1 MAVALVGLS
10 AIQIYWVHNA
20 MGIKEQQFQ
29 ENVGRAL
36 SNVVY
41 KTEKIEAA
49 NYIKN
54 HRLSGVDV
62 GDMSALIIDAAGS
75 TAATDTCCFDVPA
88 SKNVKGDI
96 SEYVTSDGTILKR
109 SRSQVVE
116 KCLQDKNSASF
127 TAGSVEAVIDQFAK
141 KSNMVTE
148 IINDLMNMQKLKVE
162 ERIDPEIIKLLLEE
176 EFLHEGINTEFHYG
190 VISQAHGVL
199 LKEKKSLDN
208 SLFGTPY
215 KIKMFPGEFSMYP
228 SYLSV
233 YFPREKGFLLKSMSG
248 VMLISA
254 LFIAAIIFVFW
265 YSLNIIVNQ
274 KKLAIVKNDFINN
287 MTHELKTPI
296 STISLAC
303 EVLKDKD
310 IPKNQDRL
318 EHYVE
323 VINEENKRLGVLV
336 ENVLQSA
343 VWDRPD
349 FKLNKIELDVHQL
362 IQQVVDRSHVQ
373 LDAKEGEIHTDFKA
387 TDPLLELDR
396 IHFTNV
402 LYNLIDNA
410 IKYCKDKPSIQI
422 STRNVEGGMAIYV
435 SDNGIGIN
443 KEDQKKIFEKLYR
456 VPTGNLHDVKGFGLG
471 LSYVKA
477 IVDQHGGQIQVKSQL
492 NQGTTFSIFIPKK
505 VNYEH

>member
-1 MAVALVGLS
+1 MAIALVGLT

-20 MGIKEQQFQ
+20 MGIKEQQFK

-36 SNVVY
+36 SSVVY
-41 KTEKIEAA
+41 KAEKIEAA

-54 HRLSGVDV
+54 HRLSGVSV
-62 GDMSALIIDAAGS
+62 GDMSALIIDATGS
-75 TAATDTCCFDVPA
+75 TDTCCFDVPL
-88 SKNVKGDI
+88 SKNIKGDI
-96 SEYVTSDGTILKR
+96 SEYVTHDGTIIKR
-109 SRSQVVE
+109 SRSQMVAR
-116 KCLQDKNSASF
+116 CLQDKSTASLKP
-127 TAGSVEAVIDQFAK
+127 GSVEAVIDQFTK
-141 KSNMVTE
+141 KSNMVTD
-148 IINDLMNMQKLKVE
+148 IINDLINMQKLKVE

-176 EFLHEGINTEFHYG
+176 QFLHEGINTEFHYG
-190 VISQAHGVL
+190 VISKAHGVL
-199 LKEKKSLDN
+199 LKERQSIDN
-208 SLFGTPY
+208 KLYESPY
-215 KIKMFPGEFSMYP
+215 LIKMFPGEFSMYP

-248 VMLISA
+248 VMVISA

-265 YSLNIIVNQ
+265 YSLNIIFKQ

-310 IPKNQDRL
+310 IPKNAERL
-318 EHYVE
+318 DHYVE
-323 VINEENKRLGVLV
+323 VINEENKRLSVLV

-349 FKLNKIELDVHQL
+349 LKLNKIEMDIHLL
-362 IQQVVDRSHVQ
+362 IQEVVDRSHVQ
-373 LDAKEGEIHTDFKA
+373 LDAKEGHIHTEFAA
-387 TDPLLELDR
+387 TDPLLEVDR
-396 IHFTNV
+396 VHFTNV

-410 IKYCKDKPSIQI
+410 VKYCREKPDIQI
-422 STRNVEGGMAIYV
+422 STRDVEGGMAIYV
-435 SDNGIGIN
+435 SDNGIGIS

-477 IVDQHGGQIQVKSQL
+477 IVNKHGGEIQVKSQL

-505 VNYEH
+505 ENYEH

>member
-1 MAVALVGLS
+1 MAIALVGLS

-29 ENVGRAL
+29 GSVSRAL
-36 SNVVY
+36 YNVVY

-54 HRLSGVDV
+54 HRLSGVVV
-62 GDMSALIIDAAGS
+62 GDMSALIIDAS
-75 TAATDTCCFDVPA
+75 TTKDTCCFDIPV
-88 SKNVKGDI
+88 SENIKGDV
-96 SEYVTSDGTILKR
+96 SEYITGDGTIIKR
-109 SRSQVVE
+109 SRKHIIDQ
-116 KCLQDKNSASF
+116 CFQDKNNASF
-127 TAGSVEAVIDQFAK
+127 GSGSAESMVDQFAN
-141 KSNMVTE
+141 KSNMVTD

-162 ERIDPEIIKLLLEE
+162 KRIDPEIIKLLLEE
-176 EFLHEGINTEFHYG
+176 ELQREGINTEFYYG
-190 VISQAHGVL
+190 VVSRANGIL
-199 LKEKKSLDN
+199 LKEKAAADN
-208 SLFGTPY
+208 YLFSTAY
-215 KIKMFPGEFSMYP
+215 KIKMFPGEFSMSP

-233 YFPREKGFLLKSMSG
+233 YFPGEKGFLLKSLSG
-248 VMLISA
+248 VMFISA
-254 LFIAAIIFVFW
+254 IFIAAIIFVFW

-310 IPKNQDRL
+310 IPKNQERL
-318 EHYVE
+318 EHYVD

-349 FKLNKIELDVHQL
+349 FKLNKIELDIHQL

-373 LDAKEGEIHTDFKA
+373 LDAKQGEIRSDFNA
-387 TDPLLELDR
+387 TDPILAVDR

-402 LYNLIDNA
+402 IYNLIDNA
-410 IKYCKDKPSIQI
+410 IKYCKEKPSIQI
-422 STRNVEGGMAIYV
+422 STRNVEGGIVIQV
-435 SDNGIGIN
+435 SDNGIGIS
-443 KEDQKKIFEKLYR
+443 KDDQKKIFEKLYR

-477 IVDQHGGQIQVKSQL
+477 IVDQHNGEIQVKSLL
-492 NQGTTFSIFIPKK
+492 NQGTAFSIFIPKK
-505 VNYEH
+505 EKP